1 MPEMRRSRRQ
11 GRRVLAVAAVI
22 AGGGLGLTACASQGG
37 QALAQQACVHVHR
50 SVAAYEHSTKVGT
63 PSADVAQLQQRAAEE
78 LRLALPLAA
87 AANSD
92 DGSWNSLMTTISE
105 SSWVD
110 EGHLVLALDAQC
122 VVADGNQNENPQRP
136 VGNSGS
142 GGGGTTTTAPQNVN
156 PNPASPG

>member
-1 MPEMRRSRRQ
+1 
-11 GRRVLAVAAVI
+11 
-22 AGGGLGLTACASQGG
+22 
-37 QALAQQACVHVHR
+37 
-50 SVAAYEHSTKVGT
+50 VAAYESSTKAGT
-63 PSADVAQLQQRAAEE
+63 PTATVAGLQKRAAQE

-110 EGHLVLALDAQC
+110 EAHLVPALVAQC
-122 VVADGNQNENPQRP
+122 VVADSNQNLNPQAP
-136 VGNSGS
+136 TS
-142 GGGGTTTTAPQNVN
+142 GGGNRGATTTTVPQNVN

>member
-1 MPEMRRSRRQ
+1 
-11 GRRVLAVAAVI
+11 VVACV
-22 AGGGLGLTACASQGG
+22 AGGSLALSACSSQGG

-50 SVAAYEHSTKVGT
+50 SVAAYERSTKAGT
-63 PSADVAQLQQRAAEE
+63 PTATVAVLQKRAAQE

-110 EGHLVLALDAQC
+110 EGHLVPSLDAQC
-122 VVADGNQNENPQRP
+122 VVADNNQNLNPQSPTR
-136 VGNSGS
+136 S
-142 GGGGTTTTAPQNVN
+142 GGNRGTTTTVPQNVN